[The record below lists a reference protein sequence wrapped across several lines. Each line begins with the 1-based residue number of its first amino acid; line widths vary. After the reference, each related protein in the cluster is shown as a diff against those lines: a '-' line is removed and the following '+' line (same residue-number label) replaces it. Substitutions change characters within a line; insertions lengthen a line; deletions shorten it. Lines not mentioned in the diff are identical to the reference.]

1 MNGEGANGE
10 CEMEGV
16 GVDESD
22 EGDGGCQRLGCNR
35 RRSFSGPAFPSHPFG
50 PLSLDTHIQS
60 IISFLFNAI
69 THSRSSCPSHLH
81 PRILQH
87 FPSCPVHRGRRS
99 FKVHTILGGDWLSPV
114 RGTVPCHHHP
124 SASSVTSLSTSVPT
138 DYHHSTALWRLSS
151 KHICDP
157 KHTHLSSAQGPLF
170 FRSSLDSKA

>member
-60 IISFLFNAI
+60 IYPSSFSFLFNSKDAI
-69 THSRSSCPSHLH
+69 THSRSSCSSHLH

-99 FKVHTILGGDWLSPV
+99 FKVQSSVVTGYPQFVVQNCTLPSPPIGQLGGHNTYSLSSDRLSPFDRFV
-114 RGTVPCHHHP
+114 
-124 SASSVTSLSTSVPT
+124 A
-138 DYHHSTALWRLSS
+138 
-151 KHICDP
+151 
-157 KHTHLSSAQGPLF
+157 F
-170 FRSSLDSKA
+170 FL